1 MVAKRKTVSK
11 LASAAQALKATIK
24 QDVDEEVEAQIVPVE
39 EETNAMSEKEVIAL
53 RSKELQSAKM
63 DHLKEMLTSNGLAT
77 GKKEVMIKAL
87 LKHEAKVRVAA
98 RDQKAKVRGVVVKKK
113 QELEESS
120 TSELSKLCDAAGIK
134 GLRSKEERVQRLLVH
149 WQENDGVD
157 KALSQIAEEE
167 RTQELSAMDVNQL
180 QKLCNKMGVDPF
192 VTEIMVDRITKKEN
206 EMGCYSRPAL
216 PQDEAPQAQQSLD
229 MVEALLAN
237 EAQRKKE
244 NELKS
249 QQMDKLAEKRKE
261 LKSMSTEDLKKR
273 LTKKGLESNGKKEEL
288 VEALFLVAVQEDAA
302 KARES
307 ELKSKPLQELKELLS
322 RHGLETGSKD
332 QMLKTLLAYEV
343 KCRENLK
350 AFEAKVGEA
359 VNQKKAELD
368 AKTNAALKEMC
379 ESKGLAVGGGKD
391 DRTERLAEAAQKDGD
406 LDKIVSMN
414 IRIKRKQE
422 LMSMEKSAVVTLCEK
437 TGVDPAV
444 KDVMVERILSLESE
458 GGPALAM
465 TNALEPAAKKP
476 RLTKK

>member
-1 MVAKRKTVSK
+1 M
-11 LASAAQALKATIK
+11 
-24 QDVDEEVEAQIVPVE
+24 
-39 EETNAMSEKEVIAL
+39 
-53 RSKELQSAKM
+53 
-63 DHLKEMLTSNGLAT
+63 G
-77 GKKEVMIKAL
+77 
-87 LKHEAKVRVAA
+87 
-98 RDQKAKVRGVVVKKK
+98 
-113 QELEESS
+113 
-120 TSELSKLCDAAGIK
+120 
-134 GLRSKEERVQRLLVH
+134 ERVQRLLVH
-149 WQENDGVD
+149 WQEHDGLD

-167 RTQELSAMDVNQL
+167 RTRELIAMDNTQL

-192 VTEIMVDRITKKEN
+192 VTEIMVDRISKKEN
-206 EMGCYSRPAL
+206 EMGCYLRPAL

-288 VEALFLVAVQEDAA
+288 VEALFLAAVQEDAA

-332 QMLKTLLAYEV
+332 QMLKTLLAHEAT
-343 KCRENLK
+343 CRENLK

-379 ESKGLAVGGGKD
+379 ESKGLAVGGGKV

-422 LMSMEKSAVVTLCEK
+422 LMFMEKSAVLTLCEK